1 MAERRGQ
8 VAVKDLPPKLQKK
21 LRRQKIMPKKAR
33 KLNRSMAG
41 NALLFTLMF
50 ICGVF
55 MALPLVMIINNA
67 LKPLD
72 ELYQFPPKIFVR
84 NPNLRNFSDLFILM
98 NDSWVPFSRYIM
110 NTIIITVA
118 GMVGHV
124 IVASWAAYPLAKDKF
139 PGKAML
145 FGMVVLS
152 MMFNWTVT
160 QIPQYAIISWL
171 HINNT
176 YLALILPAWSFGMG
190 LYLMKQ
196 FMEQLP
202 DSLMESARVQGANE
216 WQIFWKIVMP
226 NVKPAW
232 LTLAIFQFQQMWGNT
247 GSLFLRDEQLKPM
260 QYALQQITAGGV
272 SRAGAAASASS
283 GTMNMDYLI
292 DLFAQLALPDVV
304 LDYIVG
310 AVSRISDI
318 IQASGVQIV
327 LFIAGLQSIPSSLY
341 EVAKIEGATG
351 YETFWKVT
359 FPMVMPHI
367 ITCTIYTI
375 VDAFSKS
382 EVVKLAYST
391 AFTESR
397 YGLSSA
403 FSVVSTLITCALLGA
418 VVYFIGKRTFY
429 YN

>member
-196 FMEQLP
+196 FMEGLP
-202 DSLMESARVQGANE
+202 MSLIESAKIDGAKE
-216 WQIFWKIVMP
+216 FRIFWTIVMP

-232 LTLAIFQFQQMWGNT
+232 LTLIIFSVQNLWNAKASAVIYSEAQKT
-247 GSLFLRDEQLKPM
+247 LV
-260 QYALQQITAGGV
+260 YALQQIQAGGIA
-272 SRAGAAASASS
+272 RTGQAAAVTVVVMAVPILIFILSQSQILETMATS
-283 GTMNMDYLI
+283 GLKD
-292 DLFAQLALPDVV
+292 
-304 LDYIVG
+304 
-310 AVSRISDI
+310 
-318 IQASGVQIV
+318 
-327 LFIAGLQSIPSSLY
+327 
-341 EVAKIEGATG
+341 
-351 YETFWKVT
+351 
-359 FPMVMPHI
+359 
-367 ITCTIYTI
+367 
-375 VDAFSKS
+375 
-382 EVVKLAYST
+382 
-391 AFTESR
+391 
-397 YGLSSA
+397 
-403 FSVVSTLITCALLGA
+403 
-418 VVYFIGKRTFY
+418 
-429 YN
+429 